1 MMEYVLIGIVAPVLL
16 NVVHMFI
23 GILILLKYDNI
34 SSLGFSGISFFT
46 KTIGMFYLTWLG
58 VSVFNLDFRIF
69 VPLLAFFWFLTHII
83 EAFVIQH
90 FLTKNK

>member
-1 MMEYVLIGIVAPVLL
+1 MEYVLIGIVAPVLL
-16 NVVHMFI
+16 NAVHMLL

-58 VSVFNLDFRIF
+58 VSVFDLDFRIF
-69 VPLLAFFWFLTHII
+69 VPLLIFFWFITHII
-83 EAFVIQH
+83 EAFVIQY
-90 FLTKNK
+90 FLTRKK

>member
-1 MMEYVLIGIVAPVLL
+1 MEYVLIGIIAPVLL
-16 NVVHMFI
+16 NGVHMLI

-34 SSLGFSGISFFT
+34 SSLGFSGISFLT

>member
-1 MMEYVLIGIVAPVLL
+1 MEYVLIGIVAPVLL

-34 SSLGFSGISFFT
+34 SSLGFSGISFLT